1 MALTEREH
9 LFLENAIALIGLAEA
24 AAEALRYSF
33 AHRPELT
40 LERDASRTDA
50 EWERW
55 DALTVRFA
63 RLADVL
69 TQQVFRAIDMAEF
82 LPGDSTFVDRI
93 NRAEKRGHIKSAYV
107 WKEIRDIRNQIV
119 HEYTSAQL
127 RLLFQDVVRHAPE
140 LLACV
145 ERLSSYK
152 AALMQQLANDPA

>member
-9 LFLENAIALIGLAEA
+9 LFLENAIELIGLAEA

-55 DALTVRFA
+55 DALTIRFA

-82 LPGDSTFVDRI
+82 LPGDSTLVDRI
-93 NRAEKRGHIKSAYV
+93 NRAEKRGHIQSAYV

-119 HEYTSAQL
+119 HEYASAQL

>member
-9 LFLENAIALIGLAEA
+9 LFLENAIELIGLAEA

-69 TQQVFRAIDMAEF
+69 TQQVFRAIDLAEF
-82 LPGDSTFVDRI
+82 LPADSTFVDRI
-93 NRAEKRGHIKSAYV
+93 NRAEKRGHIQSAYV

-119 HEYTSAQL
+119 HEYASAQL
-127 RLLFQDVVRHAPE
+127 QLLFQDVVRLAPE

-145 ERLSSYK
+145 ERLSFYK
-152 AALMQQLANDPA
+152 AALRQQLANDPA

>member
-9 LFLENAIALIGLAEA
+9 LYLENAVELIGLAEA
-24 AAEALRYSF
+24 AAEALGYSF
-33 AHRPELT
+33 AHRPEMA
-40 LERDASRTDA
+40 LEREYTDA

-69 TQQVFRAIDMAEF
+69 TQQVFRAIDLVEF
-82 LPGDSTFVDRI
+82 LPSDSAFVDRI
-93 NRAEKRGHIKSAYV
+93 NRAEKRGHIQSAYA

-119 HEYTSAQL
+119 HEYASAQL
-127 RLLFQDVVRHAPE
+127 RLLFQDVVRHSPE

-145 ERLSSYK
+145 ERLSVYK
-152 AALMQQLANDPA
+152 AALVQQLANDPA